1 MYRLNLLELD
11 GIAVTD
17 SKDGVNIVGWLAV
30 VGRSV
35 AGAGT
40 SLLRLEFIAKDVV
53 VVVVAGGGSADVV
66 TAHLLGHSLA
76 ESLGNLLVVGP
87 AVYLGYLSTLLVGY
101 LIAYLLCHSVTL
113 LLRYIHPLL

>member
-17 SKDGVNIVGWLAV
+17 SKDGVNIVGGLAV

-40 SLLRLEFIAKDVV
+40 SLLRLKFIAKDVV
-53 VVVVAGGGSADVV
+53 VVVAGCCSTDVV

-87 AVYLGYLSTLLVGY
+87 AVNLGYLSTLLVGY
-101 LIAYLLCHSVTL
+101 LVAYLLCHSVTL

>member
-1 MYRLNLLELD
+1 MYRLNLLEFD
-11 GIAVTD
+11 GIAVAD
-17 SKDGVNIVGWLAV
+17 SKDGVDIVGGLAV
-30 VGRSV
+30 VRRSV

-53 VVVVAGGGSADVV
+53 VVAGGRGTNIVA
-66 TAHLLGHSLA
+66 THLLGHSLA

-87 AVYLGYLSTLLVGY
+87 AVNLGYLSTLLVGY
-101 LIAYLLCHSVTL
+101 LVAYLFCHSVTL